1 MTNHSNLAR
10 RSSTHDADCVSR
22 IARRGVIPD
31 DQAQQAHRDMTAHAK
46 LSRIPL
52 PFEDAMRRHDRE
64 IMRFL
69 MRMTRDRE
77 DALDLFQETF
87 LRAYRAYP
95 QLDSEAGIRP
105 WLFKI
110 AANLCRNRARDN
122 ARHSRVIAPEAD
134 AHALDGVAQHQS
146 NHTNHSAGA
155 LDLRRAIANLPG
167 KQGQAFVMRKIV
179 GLDYAEIGAALGCSE
194 ESARAGVYQAL
205 RKLKELR

>member
-1 MTNHSNLAR
+1 
-10 RSSTHDADCVSR
+10 
-22 IARRGVIPD
+22 
-31 DQAQQAHRDMTAHAK
+31 MTASAK
-46 LSRIPL
+46 LRGIPL

-69 MRMTRDRE
+69 VRMTRDRE

-95 QLDSEAGIRP
+95 DLDSEAGLRP

-110 AANLCRNRARDN
+110 AANLCRNRARDR
-122 ARHSRVIAPEAD
+122 ARHSRVIAPDAD
-134 AHALDGVAQHQS
+134 AEALDAVSPHHS
-146 NHTNHSAGA
+146 NYVNHAAPDGA
-155 LDLRRAIANLPG
+155 LDMRRAIAGLPG

-179 GLDYAEIGAALGCSE
+179 GLEYAEIGAALGCSAD
-194 ESARAGVYQAL
+194 SARAGVYQAL

>member
-1 MTNHSNLAR
+1 MMAR
-10 RSSTHDADCVSR
+10 
-22 IARRGVIPD
+22 
-31 DQAQQAHRDMTAHAK
+31 AK
-46 LSRIPL
+46 LPQIPL

-69 MRMTRDRE
+69 LRMTHDRE
-77 DALDLFQETF
+77 DALDLFQDTF

-95 QLDSEAGIRP
+95 GLDSEAGLRP

-110 AANLCRNRARDN
+110 AANLCRNRARDH
-122 ARHSRVIAPEAD
+122 ARHSRVIAPDAD
-134 AHALDGVAQHQS
+134 AETLDAVSPRHS
-146 NHTNHSAGA
+146 NYTNHGGADGA
-155 LDLRRAIANLPG
+155 LDMRRAIAGLPG

-179 GLDYAEIGAALGCSE
+179 GLDYSEIGAALGCSE

>member
-1 MTNHSNLAR
+1 
-10 RSSTHDADCVSR
+10 
-22 IARRGVIPD
+22 
-31 DQAQQAHRDMTAHAK
+31 MTARAN
-46 LSRIPL
+46 LPTIQL

-69 MRMTRDRE
+69 VRMTRDRE

-95 QLDSEAGIRP
+95 SLDAEAGLRP

-110 AANLCRNRARDN
+110 AANLCRNRARDQ
-122 ARHSRVIAPEAD
+122 ARHSRVIAPDAD
-134 AHALDGVAQHQS
+134 AEVFGAVSPQHLNHA
-146 NHTNHSAGA
+146 NHSAPDGA
-155 LDLRRAIANLPG
+155 LDLRRAIEGLPG

-179 GLDYAEIGAALGCSE
+179 GLEYSEIGAALGCSE

>member
-1 MTNHSNLAR
+1 
-10 RSSTHDADCVSR
+10 
-22 IARRGVIPD
+22 
-31 DQAQQAHRDMTAHAK
+31 
-46 LSRIPL
+46 
-52 PFEDAMRRHDRE
+52 MRRHDRE

-95 QLDSEAGIRP
+95 ELDSEAGLRP

-110 AANLCRNRARDN
+110 AANLCRNRARDH

-134 AHALDGVAQHQS
+134 AEISDALGSRNSHGNHASHD
-146 NHTNHSAGA
+146 GA

-179 GLDYAEIGAALGCSE
+179 GLEYSEIGAALGCSE

>member
-1 MTNHSNLAR
+1 
-10 RSSTHDADCVSR
+10 
-22 IARRGVIPD
+22 
-31 DQAQQAHRDMTAHAK
+31 
-46 LSRIPL
+46 
-52 PFEDAMRRHDRE
+52 MRRHDRE

-69 MRMTRDRE
+69 MRMTRDRD

-95 QLDSEAGIRP
+95 ELDSEAGLRP

-110 AANLCRNRARDN
+110 AANLCRNRARDR

-134 AHALDGVAQHQS
+134 AELSDALGSRNSNANNGAHDGAM
-146 NHTNHSAGA
+146 
-155 LDLRRAIANLPG
+155 DLRRAIANLPG
-167 KQGQAFVMRKIV
+167 KQGQAFVMRKVV
-179 GLDYAEIGAALGCSE
+179 GLEYSEIGAALGCSE

>member
-1 MTNHSNLAR
+1 
-10 RSSTHDADCVSR
+10 
-22 IARRGVIPD
+22 
-31 DQAQQAHRDMTAHAK
+31 
-46 LSRIPL
+46 
-52 PFEDAMRRHDRE
+52 MRRHDRE

-69 MRMTRDRE
+69 VRMTHDRD

-95 QLDSEAGIRP
+95 SLDSEAGLRP

-110 AANLCRNRARDN
+110 AANLCRNRARDH
-122 ARHSRVIAPEAD
+122 ARHSRVIAPDAD
-134 AHALDGVAQHQS
+134 AEALDAVSPHHL
-146 NHTNHSAGA
+146 NHANHSAPDGG
-155 LDLRRAIANLPG
+155 LDLRRAIARLPG

-179 GLDYAEIGAALGCSE
+179 GLEYSEIGSALGCSE

>member
-1 MTNHSNLAR
+1 MN
-10 RSSTHDADCVSR
+10 
-22 IARRGVIPD
+22 
-31 DQAQQAHRDMTAHAK
+31 
-46 LSRIPL
+46 
-52 PFEDAMRRHDRE
+52 RHDRE

-69 MRMTRDRE
+69 VRMTRDRE

-95 QLDSEAGIRP
+95 DLDSEAGLRP

-110 AANLCRNRARDN
+110 AANLCRNRARDS
-122 ARHSRVIAPEAD
+122 ARRSRVIAPDAD
-134 AHALDGVAQHQS
+134 AEILEAVSPHRLNHA
-146 NHTNHSAGA
+146 NHSAADGA
-155 LDLRRAIANLPG
+155 LDMRRAIAALPG

-179 GLDYAEIGAALGCSE
+179 GLDYSEIGAALGCSE

>member
-1 MTNHSNLAR
+1 MPT
-10 RSSTHDADCVSR
+10 
-22 IARRGVIPD
+22 
-31 DQAQQAHRDMTAHAK
+31 
-46 LSRIPL
+46 IPL

-69 MRMTRDRE
+69 VRMTRDRE

-95 QLDSEAGIRP
+95 DLDSEAALRP

-110 AANLCRNRARDN
+110 AANLCRNRARDR
-122 ARHSRVIAPEAD
+122 ARHSRIVAPDAD
-134 AHALDGVAQHQS
+134 AEVLDAVSPHHLNHA
-146 NHTNHSAGA
+146 NHSAPDGA
-155 LDLRRAIANLPG
+155 LDMRRAIAGLPG

-179 GLDYAEIGAALGCSE
+179 GLEYSEIGAALGCSE

>member
-1 MTNHSNLAR
+1 
-10 RSSTHDADCVSR
+10 
-22 IARRGVIPD
+22 
-31 DQAQQAHRDMTAHAK
+31 MTARAK
-46 LSRIPL
+46 MPSIPL

-95 QLDSEAGIRP
+95 GLDSEAGLRP

-110 AANLCRNRARDN
+110 AANLCRNRARDR
-122 ARHSRVIAPEAD
+122 ARHTRVIAPEAD
-134 AHALDGVAQHQS
+134 VEISDAVSSRHS
-146 NHTNHSAGA
+146 NHHAARDGA
-155 LDLRRAIANLPG
+155 LDMRRAISELPG

-179 GLDYAEIGAALGCSE
+179 GLEYAEIGAALGCSE

>member
-1 MTNHSNLAR
+1 
-10 RSSTHDADCVSR
+10 
-22 IARRGVIPD
+22 
-31 DQAQQAHRDMTAHAK
+31 MTARAK
-46 LSRIPL
+46 LPTIPL

-69 MRMTRDRE
+69 VRMTRDRE

-95 QLDSEAGIRP
+95 DLDSAAGLRP

-110 AANLCRNRARDN
+110 AANLCRNRARDR
-122 ARHSRVIAPEAD
+122 ARHSRVIAPDAD
-134 AHALDGVAQHQS
+134 ADALDAVSPRHSNFA
-146 NHTNHSAGA
+146 NHTGPDSAF
-155 LDLRRAIANLPG
+155 DLRRAIADLPG

-179 GLDYAEIGAALGCSE
+179 GLDYSEIGAALGCSE

>member
-1 MTNHSNLAR
+1 MPSTQELFCARFTPPAMRGYTWMT
-10 RSSTHDADCVSR
+10 
-22 IARRGVIPD
+22 
-31 DQAQQAHRDMTAHAK
+31 MTARPK
-46 LSRIPL
+46 LFTIPL
-52 PFEDAMRRHDRE
+52 PFEEAMRRHERE

-69 MRMTRDRE
+69 LRMTHDRE

-95 QLDSEAGIRP
+95 SLDSEAGLRP

-110 AANLCRNRARDN
+110 AANLCRNRARDR

-134 AHALDGVAQHQS
+134 AEAVEAVGPARL
-146 NHTNHSAGA
+146 NHHFNHSPDGA
-155 LDLRRAIANLPG
+155 LDMRRAIANLPG

-179 GLDYAEIGAALGCSE
+179 GLEYAEIGAALGCSE
-194 ESARAGVYQAL
+194 DSARAGVYQAL

>member
-1 MTNHSNLAR
+1 
-10 RSSTHDADCVSR
+10 
-22 IARRGVIPD
+22 
-31 DQAQQAHRDMTAHAK
+31 MTAPAK
-46 LSRIPL
+46 LQGIPL

-69 MRMTRDRE
+69 IRMTHDRE

-95 QLDSEAGIRP
+95 ELDSEAGLRP

-110 AANLCRNRARDN
+110 AANLCRNRARDR
-122 ARHSRVIAPEAD
+122 ARHSRVIAPDAD
-134 AHALDGVAQHQS
+134 AEVLDAVS
-146 NHTNHSAGA
+146 RNHLNHGAPDGA
-155 LDLRRAIANLPG
+155 LDMRRAVAALPG
-167 KQGQAFVMRKIV
+167 KQGQALVMRKVV
-179 GLDYAEIGAALGCSE
+179 GLEYAEIGLALGCSE

>member
-1 MTNHSNLAR
+1 
-10 RSSTHDADCVSR
+10 
-22 IARRGVIPD
+22 
-31 DQAQQAHRDMTAHAK
+31 MTARAK
-46 LSRIPL
+46 SPSIPL

-64 IMRFL
+64 IMGFL
-69 MRMTRDRE
+69 VRMTRDRE

-95 QLDSEAGIRP
+95 QLDSEEGLRP

-110 AANLCRNRARDN
+110 AANLCRNRVRDR
-122 ARHSRVIAPEAD
+122 ARHSRVIAPDAD
-134 AHALDGVAQHQS
+134 AERFDGVAPRYS
-146 NHTNHSAGA
+146 NHANHAGLAGA
-155 LDLRRAIANLPG
+155 LDLRRAIAGLPG

-179 GLDYAEIGAALGCSE
+179 GLEYSEIGAALGCSE

>member
-1 MTNHSNLAR
+1 
-10 RSSTHDADCVSR
+10 
-22 IARRGVIPD
+22 
-31 DQAQQAHRDMTAHAK
+31 
-46 LSRIPL
+46 
-52 PFEDAMRRHDRE
+52 MRRHDRE

-69 MRMTRDRE
+69 MRMTRDRD

-95 QLDSEAGIRP
+95 ELDSEAGLRP

-110 AANLCRNRARDN
+110 AANLCRNRARDR

-134 AHALDGVAQHQS
+134 AELSDVFASRNSHANHASHDGAM
-146 NHTNHSAGA
+146 
-155 LDLRRAIANLPG
+155 DLRRAIANLPG

-179 GLDYAEIGAALGCSE
+179 GLEYAEIGAALGCSE
-194 ESARAGVYQAL
+194 DSARAGVYQAL

>member
-1 MTNHSNLAR
+1 
-10 RSSTHDADCVSR
+10 
-22 IARRGVIPD
+22 
-31 DQAQQAHRDMTAHAK
+31 
-46 LSRIPL
+46 
-52 PFEDAMRRHDRE
+52 MRRHDRE

-69 MRMTRDRE
+69 MRMTHDRD

-95 QLDSEAGIRP
+95 DLDSEAGLRP

-122 ARHSRVIAPEAD
+122 ARHSRVIAPAAD
-134 AHALDGVAQHQS
+134 AEVVEAMPHHQLNHANRAAPD
-146 NHTNHSAGA
+146 GA
-155 LDLRRAIANLPG
+155 LDLRHAIAKLPG

-179 GLDYAEIGAALGCSE
+179 GLEYSEIGAALGCSE

>member
-1 MTNHSNLAR
+1 
-10 RSSTHDADCVSR
+10 
-22 IARRGVIPD
+22 
-31 DQAQQAHRDMTAHAK
+31 
-46 LSRIPL
+46 
-52 PFEDAMRRHDRE
+52 MRRHDRE

-95 QLDSEAGIRP
+95 SLDSESGLRP

-110 AANLCRNRARDN
+110 AANLCRNRARDRT
-122 ARHSRVIAPEAD
+122 RHSRVIAPDAD
-134 AHALDGVAQHQS
+134 AEGFDAVAPHHSTHA
-146 NHTNHSAGA
+146 NHANHSAADSA
-155 LDLRRAIANLPG
+155 LDMRRAIAGLPG

-179 GLDYAEIGAALGCSE
+179 GLEYSEIGAALGCSE
-194 ESARAGVYQAL
+194 DSARAGVYQAL

>member
-1 MTNHSNLAR
+1 
-10 RSSTHDADCVSR
+10 
-22 IARRGVIPD
+22 
-31 DQAQQAHRDMTAHAK
+31 MTARAK
-46 LSRIPL
+46 SPSIPL

-95 QLDSEAGIRP
+95 NLDSEDGLRP

-110 AANLCRNRARDN
+110 AANLCRNRARDR
-122 ARHSRVIAPEAD
+122 ARHSRVIAPDAD
-134 AHALDGVAQHQS
+134 AELFDAVPPYSS
-146 NHTNHSAGA
+146 NHANHGAPGGA
-155 LDLRRAIANLPG
+155 LDLRRAIASLPG

-179 GLDYAEIGAALGCSE
+179 GLDYSEIGAALGCSE
-194 ESARAGVYQAL
+194 DSARAGVYQAL

>member
-1 MTNHSNLAR
+1 
-10 RSSTHDADCVSR
+10 
-22 IARRGVIPD
+22 
-31 DQAQQAHRDMTAHAK
+31 
-46 LSRIPL
+46 
-52 PFEDAMRRHDRE
+52 
-64 IMRFL
+64 
-69 MRMTRDRE
+69 MTRDRE

-95 QLDSEAGIRP
+95 NLDSEDGLRP

-110 AANLCRNRARDN
+110 AANLCRNRARDR
-122 ARHSRVIAPEAD
+122 ARHSRVIAPDAD
-134 AHALDGVAQHQS
+134 AEMLDTVARHHS
-146 NHTNHSAGA
+146 NHANHGAPGGA

-179 GLDYAEIGAALGCSE
+179 GLDYSEIGAALGCSE

>member
-1 MTNHSNLAR
+1 
-10 RSSTHDADCVSR
+10 
-22 IARRGVIPD
+22 
-31 DQAQQAHRDMTAHAK
+31 MTARAK
-46 LSRIPL
+46 LPSIPL

-69 MRMTRDRE
+69 VRMTRDRE

-95 QLDSEAGIRP
+95 ALDSEAGLRP

-110 AANLCRNRARDN
+110 AANLCRNRARDR

-134 AHALDGVAQHQS
+134 AEVSDALSPLHLNHA
-146 NHTNHSAGA
+146 NHTGPDGA
-155 LDLRRAIANLPG
+155 LDMRRAIAGLPG

-179 GLDYAEIGAALGCSE
+179 GLDYSEIGAALGCSE